1 MKPLI
6 KKVQA
11 SQKALSND
19 LDMLR
24 IMIEE
29 TISKLGAT
37 KSGISESMGKSRFY
51 INQVLWRDTTKPE
64 VIIEIAEAVCKYEN

>member
-6 KKVQA
+6 KKIQS

-19 LDMLR
+19 LDMLK

-29 TISKLGAT
+29 TIIKLGAS
-37 KSGISESMGKSRFY
+37 KSSISESMGKSRFY
-51 INQVLWRDTTKPE
+51 VNQVLWRDTTKPE
-64 VIIEIAEAVCKYEN
+64 VIIEIAEAVMRYE

>member
-1 MKPLI
+1 MKHLI

-29 TISKLGAT
+29 TIVKIGASK
-37 KSGISESMGKSRFY
+37 SSISESMGKSRFY
-51 INQVLWRDTTKPE
+51 INQVLWRGTTKPE
-64 VIIEIAEAVCKYEN
+64 VIIEIAEAVCKWN